1 MTTLQSGGSFFY
13 AVIYSKGVG
22 TMHLIIDG
30 YTSNPGKFRDV
41 DFIYQLLDI
50 YPAHIGMTKLSAPKV
65 SKYIGPKPED
75 RGVSGIIGLAE
86 SHISIHTFPE
96 QSYIN
101 IDIFSCKEFDAEQA
115 VKDLQNSF
123 ELSEVRSY
131 LINRPNV
138 EVGAYKDVYQ

>member
-1 MTTLQSGGSFFY
+1 
-13 AVIYSKGVG
+13 
-22 TMHLIIDG
+22 
-30 YTSNPGKFRDV
+30 
-41 DFIYQLLDI
+41 
-50 YPAHIGMTKLSAPKV
+50 MTKLSVPNVSRYIDPK
-65 SKYIGPKPED
+65 SED
-75 RGVSGIIGLAE
+75 CGVSGIIGLAE
-86 SHISIHTFPE
+86 SHISIHTFPG

-115 VKDLQNSF
+115 VKDLQSSF

>member
-1 MTTLQSGGSFFY
+1 
-13 AVIYSKGVG
+13 
-22 TMHLIIDG
+22 MHLIIDG
-30 YTSNPGKFRDV
+30 YTSNIEKIHDV
-41 DFIYQLLDI
+41 DFIYELLDI
-50 YPAHIGMTKLSAPKV
+50 YPSQIGMTKLSVPNVSRYIDPK
-65 SKYIGPKPED
+65 SED
-75 RGVSGIIGLAE
+75 CGVSGIIGLAE
-86 SHISIHTFPE
+86 SHISIHTFPG

-115 VKDLQNSF
+115 VKDLQSSF